1 MKRLSGDAFGQ
12 PKKVRYVEPMFN
24 EALDEGKFELR
35 LLFRPDWLVPS
46 LAKVVRIS
54 MTLAR
59 RVLAIVCAQETIEE
73 CFAEVLHYMAEGK
86 PRSSQELRMM
96 IHDSHAGVVLGKK
109 GSFVKEIIDKTE
121 TDVHVYKELC
131 PISSDRVVKITGAEE
146 KIIEAVGIIIREL
159 TKFPIKGPQRLYDP
173 FNYDPTTA
181 HIYGGFS
188 DGRAPA
194 SAGGSAWERGRASER
209 EERMGYIPGP
219 PAMSYSED
227 YLRGA
232 DNMSLQ
238 LTVPKEMV
246 GKLAANGGELMH
258 YIQQESGA
266 RLDVSITLTGPD
278 RRIRMAQ
285 LLLKDS
291 LRGRPVDAPAIPA
304 YYDEAPVRRSAREV
318 PPQGRFY
325 EGEIPPQGRF
335 YEDGQQDD
343 YNNFMG

>member
-1 MKRLSGDAFGQ
+1 MKRTSGDDFGKV
-12 PKKVRYVEPMFN
+12 KKIRYVEPMFN
-24 EALDEGKFELR
+24 EALEEGKFELR
-35 LLFRPDWLVPS
+35 LLIPSRLAGAVIGRGGANINDVSKKYDASLSMPDCSRPE
-46 LAKVVRIS
+46 
-54 MTLAR
+54 
-59 RVLAIVCAQETIEE
+59 RVLAIVCAQEVIDD
-73 CFAEVLHYMAEGK
+73 CFKEVLHYMAEGK
-86 PRSSQELRMM
+86 RSNLEVRML
-96 IHDSHAGVVLGKK
+96 IHDSHAGIVLGKK
-109 GSFVKEIIDKTE
+109 GSFVKEIIEKTE

-146 KIIEAVGIIIREL
+146 KIVEAVGIIVREL
-159 TKFPIKGPQRLYDP
+159 TKFPIKAPQRLYDP
-173 FNYDPTTA
+173 INYDPTIA
-181 HIYGGFS
+181 HVYGGFS

-194 SAGGSAWERGRASER
+194 SGVSAWERGRAGER

-291 LRGRPVDAPAIPA
+291 LRGRPADTPAIPA
-304 YYDEAPVRRSAREV
+304 YYDEAPVRRSREV
-318 PPQGRFY
+318 APPAG
-325 EGEIPPQGRF
+325 F
-335 YEDGQQDD
+335 YEDAPLD
-343 YNNFMG
+343 YNNFA